1 MISLRPQSV
10 NKEVLNQTECLVV
23 LQVNGK
29 HERIALRDWITY
41 HGVEKS
47 LLDELPALPIGTAY
61 IWSPQWLQILRKVKI
76 APKKTF
82 DASATPKVRSVQV
95 RRDLKSLELN
105 DLKERMAATI
115 EKAKRSEEHTSDLPP
130 RGLISYA

>member
-61 IWSPQWLQILRKVKI
+61 IWSPQWLQIPSKAKI
-76 APKKTF
+76 APEKAL
-82 DASATPKVRSVQV
+82 DASATPKVGSVQGPPNLC
-95 RRDLKSLELN
+95 RPELN
-105 DLKERMAATI
+105 RLKEPMAATI
-115 EKAKRSEEHTSDLPP
+115 EKAKH
-130 RGLISYA
+130 